1 MTIQELDNKKAEL
14 LNKAAELSQMKNILY
29 SNMDIESPM
38 SVDEKELNNKI
49 ASIYSEINTIIIEK
63 RKIKIA

>member
-1 MTIQELDNKKAEL
+1 
-14 LNKAAELSQMKNILY
+14 
-29 SNMDIESPM
+29 MDIESPM